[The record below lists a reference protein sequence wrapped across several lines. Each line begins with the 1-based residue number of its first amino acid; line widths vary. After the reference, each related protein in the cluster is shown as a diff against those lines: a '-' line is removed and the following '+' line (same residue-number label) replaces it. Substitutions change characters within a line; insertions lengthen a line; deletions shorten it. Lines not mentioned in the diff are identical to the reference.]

1 MSDAITA
8 SLSRQ
13 TGLLKELSV
22 LAGNI
27 ANAGTAGFK
36 REASVFTEYVNA
48 DLAPGGVAMGALR
61 GRYAVMEEGALV
73 ETGGTYDLA
82 LTGEGFFG
90 IQRDGEVLLTR
101 AGRFQTDMEGRLI
114 TARGDLVLD
123 EGGGAIE
130 IPQEAAEVVFSPDG
144 TLSADG
150 LAIAQIGVFDAPQA
164 SMKRVGDTLWRP
176 EGGYAPREDAQLRQ
190 GFLEQSNVN
199 PVAEM
204 ARLVEAQRLFEA
216 GQNLIETEHRRMDAL
231 LRALNELR

>member
-90 IQRDGEVLLTR
+90 I
-101 AGRFQTDMEGRLI
+101 
-114 TARGDLVLD
+114 
-123 EGGGAIE
+123 
-130 IPQEAAEVVFSPDG
+130 
-144 TLSADG
+144 
-150 LAIAQIGVFDAPQA
+150 
-164 SMKRVGDTLWRP
+164 
-176 EGGYAPREDAQLRQ
+176 
-190 GFLEQSNVN
+190 
-199 PVAEM
+199 
-204 ARLVEAQRLFEA
+204 
-216 GQNLIETEHRRMDAL
+216 
-231 LRALNELR
+231 